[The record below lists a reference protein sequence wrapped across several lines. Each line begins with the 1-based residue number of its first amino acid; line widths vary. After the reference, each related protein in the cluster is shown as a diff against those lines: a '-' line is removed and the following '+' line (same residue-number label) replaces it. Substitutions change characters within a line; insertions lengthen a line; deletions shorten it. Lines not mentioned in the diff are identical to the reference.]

1 MEAELGREQIR
12 AGRSAEGK
20 GEEEEEA
27 FDLQATAAAHLEMRE
42 REESTLFAVHACDG
56 GSGREE
62 FLGAVV
68 LRGRVRKD
76 LGA

>member
-20 GEEEEEA
+20 REEEEA

-42 REESTLFAVHACDG
+42 RGVYAFCCACM
-56 GSGREE
+56 
-62 FLGAVV
+62 
-68 LRGRVRKD
+68 
-76 LGA
+76 

>member
-1 MEAELGREQIR
+1 M
-12 AGRSAEGK
+12 
-20 GEEEEEA
+20 
-27 FDLQATAAAHLEMRE
+27 
-42 REESTLFAVHACDG
+42 LFAVHACDG